1 MSPSVGAGDEG
12 KIHVV
17 PITSAELQ
25 GPLARQMAQ
34 MVDEVK
40 EKLDKSLRRGAE
52 AAITEEMAIA
62 RQQLDAQLHEAI
74 ERAIKVSMERVSESS
89 VRKVIQQAT
98 DRTSAIVEE
107 ARKATEASAIHLDEK
122 IRTPCSKR

>member
-1 MSPSVGAGDEG
+1 VEES

-17 PITSAELQ
+17 PSTSQEVQ

-40 EKLDKSLRRGAE
+40 EKLDKSMRRTAE

-62 RQQLDAQLHEAI
+62 RQQLDSQLH
-74 ERAIKVSMERVSESS
+74 
-89 VRKVIQQAT
+89 
-98 DRTSAIVEE
+98 
-107 ARKATEASAIHLDEK
+107 
-122 IRTPCSKR
+122 